1 MESTKWKKQQ
11 DEGDRV
17 AEVVQEEYGN
27 ADPDLGNVLEEDN
40 AVDPGV
46 ENGDAPAAEE
56 DADAPLLEGE
66 EGEDVRQLRLNR
78 NKLNISLSIL
88 LIFQEI
94 VFRIHFVTN

>member
-40 AVDPGV
+40 AVDPGA

-56 DADAPLLEGE
+56 DADAPLLGGE
-66 EGEDVRQLRLNR
+66 EGEDVPQFQLKR
-78 NKLNISLSIL
+78 NKNFCQHPFKFSRNVI
-88 LIFQEI
+88 QES
-94 VFRIHFVTN
+94 FWN